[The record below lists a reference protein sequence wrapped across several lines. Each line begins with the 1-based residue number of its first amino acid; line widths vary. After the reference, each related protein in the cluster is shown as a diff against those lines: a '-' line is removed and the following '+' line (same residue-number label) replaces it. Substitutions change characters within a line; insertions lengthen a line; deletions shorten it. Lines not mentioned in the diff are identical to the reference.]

1 MKREKLLETVG
12 QWEIGGAEFAEFIR
26 YYMKCEEYLHQLC
39 ANQLCSDKDRK
50 MIGKLEL
57 WLEEEGLSCFLNT
70 LGQIP
75 VEMADRVKDFSRL
88 YQFLLEN
95 SEKNVEKL
103 IDHMFYIPER
113 FANDFAVTQ
122 IEIFGKI
129 EGVADSFAREG
140 IGEYSFSGNLERGSL
155 FFVLLTA

>member
-1 MKREKLLETVG
+1 MKKEKLLETVE
-12 QWEIGGAEFAEFIR
+12 QWEIGGAEFTEFIR
-26 YYMKCEEYLHQLC
+26 YYMKCGEYLHQH
-39 ANQLCSDKDRK
+39 CSDQFCTDRDRK
-50 MIGKLEL
+50 MIGKLEF
-57 WLEEEGLSCFLNT
+57 WLEAEGWSCFLST

-75 VEMADRVKDFSRL
+75 VEMADKVKDFARL
-88 YQFLLEN
+88 YQFLLDN

-113 FANDFAVTQ
+113 FANDFAAMQ

-140 IGEYSFSGNLERGSL
+140 IEEYSFSGNLERGSL